1 MNEKDKKFFEKWNR
15 IRSKGLVRY
24 LAFRALPAGFVL
36 SMIRTIITLLQI
48 VVSTDNMDQAK
59 EMLATYI
66 LVGLWLDLLVSF
78 VLFTLIACWAVWTI
92 WKVKENRF
100 NELLA
105 MTNNQEIPRDYS
117 VPSPRGV
124 KEKFPDFDWERKG
137 K

>member
-24 LAFRALPAGFVL
+24 LALRALPAGFVL

-105 MTNNQEIPRDYS
+105 MTDNQDIPRDYS

>member
-1 MNEKDKKFFEKWNR
+1 MTAIIIDRKKLKADTR
-15 IRSKGLVRY
+15 QLLRGAPVSPKAMVALYLGIALV
-24 LAFRALPAGFVL
+24 
-36 SMIRTIITLLQI
+36 
-48 VVSTDNMDQAK
+48 
-59 EMLATYI
+59 
-66 LVGLWLDLLVSF
+66 LDLLVSF